1 MEKPRDPMNQSSR
14 CNKQEG
20 LFSVAQTGQVTL
32 ISWEAEHTEQQ
43 FEQAFIGKNHIVST
57 LHTGYKAIGYNII
70 YTI

>member
-1 MEKPRDPMNQSSR
+1 MQQARGFIFGWANR
-14 CNKQEG
+14 
-20 LFSVAQTGQVTL
+20 VTL

-43 FEQAFIGKNHIVST
+43 IEQAFIGKNHIVST